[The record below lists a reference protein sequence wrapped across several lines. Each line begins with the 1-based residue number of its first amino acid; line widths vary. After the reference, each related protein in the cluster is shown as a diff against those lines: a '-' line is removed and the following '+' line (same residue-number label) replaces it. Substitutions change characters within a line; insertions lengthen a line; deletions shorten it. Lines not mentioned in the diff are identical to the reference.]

1 MFLHFCSFQPTAKNS
16 AESGGKQNN
25 RHSDRPNMAYP
36 KLVAISSESD
46 LRRMLSPSRCTTNS
60 VTTTQAGQKTSIKE
74 TEIACFHIS
83 GKPSDRKVF
92 QNKPVTSYSNLG
104 GCQPRSS
111 IIHTSTNGLS
121 SGDNKLIHFNPT
133 SMTY

>member
-25 RHSDRPNMAYP
+25 CHSDCPNMAYP

-46 LRRMLSPSRCTTNS
+46 LWRMRSPSKCKTNS
-60 VTTTQAGQKTSIKE
+60 VTTTQAGQKTSVKE
-74 TEIACFHIS
+74 TE
-83 GKPSDRKVF
+83 PSLLSYIRKALRQKGVPK
-92 QNKPVTSYSNLG
+92 QARDLILNPG

-111 IIHTSTNGLS
+111 KIHTSTNGLS
-121 SGDNKLIHFNPT
+121 SVDNKLIRFNPT